1 MTALTK
7 TRIDRAR
14 LLADVRAAVDS
25 SDTRAEPHLRAVYR
39 HALAHLDTVLRDI
52 PTKTPPIALA
62 TAIFRPLALEMFA
75 DWTLPAELPADLAY
89 RHWMDDPAAG
99 HAALVAFGI
108 DQNSPLTL
116 EQRMERALI
125 AHLTQRFMGLVKRA
139 IETA

>member
-1 MTALTK
+1 MTAVTK

-14 LLADVRAAVDS
+14 LLADVRAAVES
-25 SDTRAEPHLRAVYR
+25 TDTRDRPHLRAVYR

-52 PTKTPPIALA
+52 PPKTPRSALA
-62 TAIFRPLALEMFA
+62 AAIYRPLCAEMFA

-89 RHWMDDPAAG
+89 RHWMEDPAAG

-125 AHLTQRFMGLVKRA
+125 AHLTQGFMGLVNRA
-139 IETA
+139 IEAA